1 MKISCENC
9 GAKYSIADEKV
20 KDKVFKIR
28 CKKCSEVIVVK
39 GTSTPDDAASA
50 PQAAQEPAPAPEGAG
65 AQSEEIDTRVY
76 DYSGFKGENWD
87 QELWHVVLDGNQV
100 GPMSAA
106 QIGEYLSQGSM
117 DYDTYIWRDGFDDW
131 VMLRDVEEL
140 VSVFSGQPAAPEGEH
155 QREIT
160 EESEQGELFGGD
172 SGGFGSFEES
182 PASSPFGDDQA
193 SGGDIFGGGDS
204 GGGLFD
210 SPADSGGG
218 DLFSAEASP
227 AAEAEQAQADSG
239 GDLFSEDSGQPDDD
253 AVMSSAPVAS
263 RAQGHDV
270 GADLFAQ
277 TGAEEQDQGLFTG
290 ETGEEDLPDPR
301 YGAASPAMTGAR
313 NENSVLFSLSNLQAL
328 ASNQPA
334 KESGGGGMMSMG
346 DMAAS
351 PSPEPAAGHASGDAS
366 GLIDIRTMAEAI
378 SMDKQDKG
386 GVEEILSIGGG
397 QAFGGGLGAPVLA
410 PTQTGPS
417 KGLIIGLAAGGALL
431 LAAVVV
437 LVVVLLFKEEP
448 EKTKVAQAPAP
459 SAEATQALKAVKGAA
474 AESEAGEKGKTGTGE
489 KEKTEEAASSE
500 EKKADTESEKEEEK
514 KSSSTSRSRRSR
526 SRSSSSS
533 SSSSS
538 ESKDDGD
545 DLFKKRSTSSSK
557 TKESSGAKT
566 KGGDELDDLLSGAVK
581 RKTAPPKKTRQT
593 SAPTSSGLSDT
604 LSRSQ
609 VQAGMRAVKPA
620 VERCGK
626 GTPGTAM
633 VTVSIAGATGRVTN
647 ATVGGQFAGTSVGS
661 CVARAVRRAR
671 FPKFKRSKL
680 TISYPFRVR

>member
-39 GTSTPDDAASA
+39 GTRTPDDAASP
-50 PQAAQEPAPAPEGAG
+50 PQAAQEPAPAAAGAG

-106 QIGEYLSQGSM
+106 QIGEYLSQGSI

-131 VMLRDVEEL
+131 VMLREVDEL
-140 VSVFSGQPAAPEGEH
+140 ASVFSGQPAAPEGEH

-160 EESEQGELFGGD
+160 EESEQGELFAGD
-172 SGGFGSFEES
+172 SEGFGGFEES

-193 SGGDIFGGGDS
+193 SGGDLFGGSDS

-218 DLFSAEASP
+218 DLFGAEDAP
-227 AAEAEQAQADSG
+227 APGADQAQAAGG
-239 GDLFSEDSGQPDDD
+239 GDLFSADSGQPDED

-290 ETGEEDLPDPR
+290 EAAEEDLPDPR

-334 KESGGGGMMSMG
+334 QESGGVGMMSMG

-351 PSPEPAAGHASGDAS
+351 SSPGPAAGHASGDAS

-448 EKTKVAQAPAP
+448 DKTKVAQAPKP
-459 SAEATQALKAVKGAA
+459 SAEATQALKAVSGAA
-474 AESEAGEKGKTGTGE
+474 GAEAKAGEGAKPGTADQKAAGEEASTE
-489 KEKTEEAASSE
+489 KENA
-500 EKKADTESEKEEEK
+500 KADENKDT
-514 KSSSTSRSRRSR
+514 KSSSSSRSRKSR
-526 SRSSSSS
+526 SRSKSTSSSS
-533 SSSSS
+533 T
-538 ESKDDGD
+538 SKDDGD
-545 DLFKKRSTSSSK
+545 DLFKKRSTSSTKS
-557 TKESSGAKT
+557 KESSGAKT

-593 SAPTSSGLSDT
+593 SAPTSSELSDT

-647 ATVGGQFAGTSVGS
+647 ATVGGQFAGTPVGS